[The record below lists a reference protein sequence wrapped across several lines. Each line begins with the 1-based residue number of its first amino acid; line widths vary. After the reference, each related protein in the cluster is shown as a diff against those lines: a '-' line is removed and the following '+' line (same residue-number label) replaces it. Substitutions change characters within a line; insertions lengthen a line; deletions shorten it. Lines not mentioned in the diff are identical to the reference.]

1 MYLSFHRSIYRACI
15 CTSAAVNAG
24 ARVDDVV
31 LVALRDRA
39 HGAAAL
45 TGTAADAVA
54 ADDICQRKHLQFLKT
69 DCILP

>member
-1 MYLSFHRSIYRACI
+1 MGDRAHGAGVG
-15 CTSAAVNAG
+15 TSAAVNAG

-54 ADDICQRKHLQFLKT
+54 ARCV
-69 DCILP
+69 